1 MKTDTTTE
9 ARDTLVRA
17 PARMDEVHAQRAVAM
32 EAERDPHGIDPKTGG
47 AKMDAGKIDVY
58 AMFLDYFPRA
68 VITVAYV
75 SEYGAR
81 KYHAKG
87 WEKVPEGYAR
97 YSAADIRHIMYEM
110 MGTTY
115 DIHDSGLA
123 HAAQHAWNAM
133 ARLELALQK
142 GTLNCV
148 VGNVIK
154 DGKPVLGTTKVV
166 PLPQK

>member
-1 MKTDTTTE
+1 MTANYE
-9 ARDTLVRA
+9 PVPRA
-17 PARMDEVHAQRAVAM
+17 PARDVQSAADRPHLHPATPHA
-32 EAERDPHGIDPKTGG
+32 ESDPHGIDPKTGG
-47 AKMDAGKIDVY
+47 AKMDAGKIDIY
-58 AMFLDYFPRA
+58 AMFMDYFPRA

-87 WEKVPEGYAR
+87 WEKVPDGYAR
-97 YSAADIRHIMYEM
+97 YSAADIRHIMYEL